1 MRRLFFAFLLIPLAL
16 PAQRVADIRIHPAI
30 THRWS
35 LMYREFS
42 TEWLDCI
49 YGKIIGDTVEIV
61 GVFPADTVPS
71 ASTPN
76 TVSGTCVPLAGLL
89 IGDAHNHPRDVLI
102 RSQGTSSTGER
113 FPVAPEADL
122 CYLSPMDWHTFR
134 ENVDQQVSIVI
145 CGQKELVLF
154 LRNGEGGRCRF
165 DPEQAFP
172 ECVVIREAGLDLSP

>member
-16 PAQRVADIRIHPAI
+16 PAQRVADIRIYPAI

-49 YGKIIGDTVEIV
+49 YGKNLWDTVEIV

-89 IGDAHNHPRDVLI
+89 IRDAPNHPPHALI
-102 RSQGTSSTGER
+102 PSPGTSSTG
-113 FPVAPEADL
+113 
-122 CYLSPMDWHTFR
+122 
-134 ENVDQQVSIVI
+134 
-145 CGQKELVLF
+145 G
-154 LRNGEGGRCRF
+154 
-165 DPEQAFP
+165 
-172 ECVVIREAGLDLSP
+172 